1 MVLWTCFN
9 SLEFKYLKARG
20 RPKITFIEAI
30 KKDMSF
36 KEVLESMTSGRI
48 QWKKRIHVTDPN

>member
-1 MVLWTCFN
+1 LN
-9 SLEFKYLKARG
+9 GLEFEYLKARG

-36 KEVLESMTSGRI
+36 KEVLESMTSVEYNGR
-48 QWKKRIHVTDPN
+48 KEYM